1 MTFAP
6 ERLGF
11 AAKLIRPTNIRI
23 SQAYDGNVKPE
34 KLWDDYGPLNVY
46 MLPFIKPLHVRM
58 AYPESDITTY
68 TEAVKGAISHME
80 IDPEQRNVLIAHGEL
95 ISDKTDVK
103 GNNKLSMNCIL
114 EMSDNIKNQIFFDG
128 FEFML
133 SDGSIIRIDFATIKS
148 NIHENVIE
156 FECSAPL
163 YDVFP
168 EMKTH
173 INQLSTAQI
182 TNVYYDT
189 EDDIKPVRLIEV
201 KIYDPNR
208 NYYYT
213 KNKEVP
219 NVQ

>member
-1 MTFAP
+1 MSETMNRKKAIAKGLSYEEFIALANEHYENGGNAIVECWDRITFN
-6 ERLGF
+6 EY
-11 AAKLIRPTNIRI
+11 I
-23 SQAYDGNVKPE
+23 SQFGSIA
-34 KLWDDYGPLNVY
+34 L
-46 MLPFIKPLHVRM
+46 
-58 AYPESDITTY
+58 S
-68 TEAVKGAISHME
+68 EAHE
-80 IDPEQRNVLIAHGEL
+80 IIHGYHQEQLEEFAL